1 MSLDEQKARKVMQKL
16 VANGELTDPDSA
28 RGKLLQAAAHLFR
41 SKGYERTTVRDLA
54 SAVGIQSGSI
64 FHHFKS
70 KDEILEELLQE
81 VLSLKPAALTS
92 GHLTGEG
99 ALHALIDE
107 IYAMAADPRVLA
119 LMRVVIMEGAR
130 VPHLIRQWRLNVLHP
145 QMDAHQVLVD
155 ELVAQGVVQRSPM
168 TETFQFFLSPVANAI
183 ILHLMLGEE
192 GAEDVEAVREA
203 HLRMVRVPAASPV
216 LPVPPVAPARDAKG
230 PGGGQDRK
238 KPRRSRR

>member
-1 MSLDEQKARKVMQKL
+1 MPRPPKPSSSPKRARLAPEVRKQLILDAALVEFREHGFGGSSTEKIARRAGL
-16 VANGELTDPDSA
+16 S
-28 RGKLLQAAAHLFR
+28 QAGLYA
-41 SKGYERTTVRDLA
+41 
-54 SAVGIQSGSI
+54 
-64 FHHFKS
+64 HFKS

>member
-1 MSLDEQKARKVMQKL
+1 MPRPPKPSSSPKRVRLAPEVRKQLILDAALVEFGEHGFGGSSTEKIARRAGL
-16 VANGELTDPDSA
+16 S
-28 RGKLLQAAAHLFR
+28 QAGLYA
-41 SKGYERTTVRDLA
+41 
-54 SAVGIQSGSI
+54 
-64 FHHFKS
+64 HFKS